1 MKKIIAPISTGFAIL
16 LFCSDPIAARELR
29 ALPTVVPEVVA
40 NTTKVGPLPA
50 ANRLHIAVSLPFH
63 NQDKL
68 NTLFHDLYSPA
79 SAQYHR
85 YLTPEEFTKAFGPTE
100 EEYEKVKK
108 FAASVGLKVVGTYS
122 NRAVLDI
129 AGPVSDV
136 ENAFHVH
143 INRYQHPTENRIF
156 YGPDVKPVVDASL
169 PISGVTGMDD
179 YYQKPRR
186 VKRERKYP
194 GPAPSSVLNG
204 SGTNGYY
211 LGNDFRNAYVPGV
224 SLKGEGQVV
233 GLVELLG
240 FETSDIRKYESLAG
254 QAEVPLLSVVI
265 DNAYSQPDQYVT
277 DDLEIALDI
286 EMVAAMAP
294 GLSDILIVDGTNG
307 VDTFNY
313 FASPPNGIPRPNQI
327 SSSFGTSGQPD
338 CVPQLMELA
347 VQGQSVFFASGDGG
361 APAYGTISVAE
372 DFNYLTLVGGTEL
385 SMNGNGGS
393 WSNETVWDHQVI
405 NGASTGLIDT
415 GDPIPYYQQAI
426 NTTSN
431 GGSSVY
437 RNDPDVAMCA
447 DAIEIV
453 YSYETNGVIISD
465 NITVVGGTSAASP
478 LWAAFAALVNQQAA
492 SEGLPPVGFIN
503 PALYRIA
510 QGPSYTSCFHDIT
523 VGNNIN
529 SDSDNLFNAGPG
541 YDNCTGLGTPNG
553 INLINAL
560 VGTAGTVYVNFGY
573 TGSQQTGAY
582 LTPFNTLAKGIN
594 AVASGGTIVIETAG
608 SSSETMSITKPMTI
622 VAQDGAATIG
632 N

>member
-1 MKKIIAPISTGFAIL
+1 MKKIIAQISTGFAIL
-16 LFCSDPIAARELR
+16 LFCSPPIAAAELR
-29 ALPTVVPEVVA
+29 TLPTVVPEVAA
-40 NTTKVGPLPA
+40 NLPKVGPLPA
-50 ANRLHIAVSLPFH
+50 ANRLHVAVSLPFH

-68 NTLFHDLYSPA
+68 NTLYHDLYAPGSPR
-79 SAQYHR
+79 YHR

-100 EEYEKVKK
+100 EEYEKVKN
-108 FAASVGLKVVGTYS
+108 FAQSVGLKIVGTYS
-122 NRAVLDI
+122 NRAVLDM

-143 INRYQHPTENRIF
+143 INQYQHPTQNRIF

-179 YYQKPRR
+179 YYQKPRH
-186 VKRERKYP
+186 VKREKKP
-194 GPAPSSVLNG
+194 GPPPSSALNG
-204 SGTNGYY
+204 SGEDGYY

-240 FETSDIRKYESLAG
+240 YTTSDIRKYESLGGLA
-254 QAEVPLLSVVI
+254 QVPLLSVVI
-265 DNAYSQPDQYVT
+265 DNAYPLPDQYVNS
-277 DDLEIALDI
+277 DVEIALDI

-294 GLSDILIVDGTNG
+294 GLTDILIVDGTNG

-313 FASPPNGIPRPNQI
+313 FASPPKGITRPNQI
-327 SSSFGTSGQPD
+327 SSSWGTSGQPD

-347 VQGQSVFFASGDGG
+347 VQGQSVFFASGDDG
-361 APAYGTISVAE
+361 APANGKVAVAE

-393 WSNETVWDHQVI
+393 WSNETVWDYQFI
-405 NGASTGLIDT
+405 QGASTGLVDT
-415 GDPIPYYQQAI
+415 ADPIPYYQNGI
-426 NTTSN
+426 NTTAN
-431 GGSSVY
+431 GGSSIY

-447 DAIEIV
+447 DGIEIV
-453 YSYETNGVIISD
+453 YSYETNGIIFSN
-465 NITVVGGTSAASP
+465 NITVVGGTSAAAP
-478 LWAAFAALVNQQAA
+478 LWAAFTALVNQQAA

-523 VGNNIN
+523 VGNNT
-529 SDSDNLFNAGPG
+529 SPDSDNLYYAGPG

-560 VGTAGTVYVNFGY
+560 VATAGTVYVNFGY
-573 TGSQQTGAY
+573 TGTQTGAY
-582 LTPFNTLAKGIN
+582 LTPFNTLAGGIN

-608 SSSETMSITKPMTI
+608 SSSETMTITKPMTI
-622 VAQDGAATIG
+622 VAQDGAATVG